1 MNKKLMKS
9 NKPLT
14 MKKIGLLILVISI
27 STASFAQFQ
36 LFKEYSEATIGYFEF
51 SYRNDISGNF
61 QAHSKYVGFEFGFNV
76 AKGINE
82 KMNIVPFGG
91 IGFGWGAQTKND
103 FLVDFNR
110 YGVFMDKH
118 DGIIHSMREEGF
130 SGDDGGKSV
139 CFNYGLLFKAPTKY
153 SPMLTLYGK
162 TLKTSVG
169 HSNSVYINE
178 AGSDVGYWRNGIGA
192 GLRIPINR
200 LFYVGAYFD
209 SFNFRKGI
217 TDANPGTRMHE
228 CLTEDFFDKNGNR
241 ENVFGIR
248 FGIQGLML
256 Q

>member
-1 MNKKLMKS
+1 
-9 NKPLT
+9 
-14 MKKIGLLILVISI
+14 MKKIGILIIVFSI

-36 LFKEYSEATIGYFEF
+36 FFKEYSEASYGYFEL

-61 QAHSKYVGFEFGFNV
+61 QAHSKGFGFEFGFNV
-76 AKGINE
+76 AKGINK
-82 KMNIVPFGG
+82 KMNIVPYGG

-110 YGVFMDKH
+110 YAIYMDKH
-118 DGIIHSMREEGF
+118 DGIIYSMREEGF

-139 CFNYGLLFKAPTKY
+139 YFNYGLLFKAPTKY
-153 SPMLTLYGK
+153 SPALTLCGK
-162 TLKTSVG
+162 TAKTSVA
-169 HSNSVYINE
+169 HSNSAYINQ
-178 AGSDVGYWRNGIGA
+178 AGNDVGYWKHGFGA

-200 LFYVGAYFD
+200 VFYIGAYYD
-209 SFNFRKGI
+209 SFNFKKAI

-228 CLTEDFFDKNGNR
+228 CLTEGFFNKNGNR

-248 FGIQGLML
+248 VGIQSLML